1 MADPQQ
7 IIQSQTTIPDYAKQY
22 VENMLGTLEGATYQK
37 DASGN
42 ITGLQPYQQYTGQRQ
57 AYFSPLQEQA
67 FGTVSDPTKFG
78 QAVGSMMSP
87 YMQNVVDIQKRE
99 AQRQSNITGT
109 QQAAQAAQAGGL
121 GGYRDAMVR
130 AERERN
136 LGQQMNDIQQRGLQA
151 AYDQAV
157 AQANQ
162 RIGQQLQVGGM
173 QQQFQQQALEQQ
185 YQDFLNQQNFPYKQ
199 ISFMSDIL
207 RGVPLQQS
215 TQTMYQAPPSLT
227 SQVAGLGTAA
237 AGIYGLGKTT
247 GMFKK
252 GGEVKQNAPAG
263 LNALALYKMA

>member
-1 MADPQQ
+1 
-7 IIQSQTTIPDYAKQY
+7 
-22 VENMLGTLEGATYQK
+22 
-37 DASGN
+37 
-42 ITGLQPYQQYTGQRQ
+42 
-57 AYFSPLQEQA
+57 
-67 FGTVSDPTKFG
+67 
-78 QAVGSMMSP
+78 
-87 YMQNVVDIQKRE
+87 
-99 AQRQSNITGT
+99 
-109 QQAAQAAQAGGL
+109 
-121 GGYRDAMVR
+121 
-130 AERERN
+130 
-136 LGQQMNDIQQRGLQA
+136 MNDIQQRGLQA

-199 ISFMSDIL
+199 ISFQSDIL

-237 AGIYGLGKTT
+237 AGIYGLGKATNI
-247 GMFKK
+247 FKK